1 MAIGKAIIM
10 QATDNVATVVE
21 DIPPLTEIELQ
32 TDGRT
37 VVVHVTEG
45 IRFGH
50 KFALRDI
57 RLGDPVVK
65 YGEPIGLATQNIQT
79 GQHVHVHNLESVR
92 GRGDK

>member
-1 MAIGKAIIM
+1 MAKRKAIIM
-10 QATDNVATVVE
+10 QAIDNVATVVE

-32 TDGRT
+32 TAGRT
-37 VVVHVTEG
+37 VVVRVTEG

-50 KFALRDI
+50 KFAIRDI
-57 RLGDPVVK
+57 RLGDPIVK